1 MAVRS
6 SKKKRAGAAAGPVA
20 QSIAEMKEAMLQIG
34 SVMQEAATEARR
46 AEGIRQVIGD
56 TVAGLEAKLRERRL
70 LSEESETKLS
80 IRIHELQE
88 ELTKQED
95 LVKRREREIQ
105 ESRVQSED
113 TRTAVL
119 GAQLKE
125 QGERL
130 RQKEAA
136 LRAQQ
141 ESSAA
146 RIRDLEEQIGKTA
159 EFLES
164 RDAEIGTLRAKLDEL
179 QSLADGSVTLTEENV
194 VLLEEVARGSE
205 PEHSQRDESE
215 ARGLRIGQ
223 SMRQIVTRSGNTAQT
238 APAPDRK
245 KSRWASLL
253 APVKK
258 GS

>member
-1 MAVRS
+1 MAVKS
-6 SKKKRAGAAAGPVA
+6 SKKKRTGAAAGPVA

-70 LSEESETKLS
+70 LAEESETKLS

-223 SMRQIVTRSGNTAQT
+223 SMRQIVTRSGNTAQPV
-238 APAPDRK
+238 PAPDRK

>member
-6 SKKKRAGAAAGPVA
+6 SKKKRKGAAAGPVA
-20 QSIAEMKEAMLQIG
+20 QSVAEMKEAMLQIG
-34 SVMQEAATEARR
+34 SVMQEAATEARG
-46 AEGIRQVIGD
+46 ADEIRQTIGD
-56 TVAGLEAKLRERRL
+56 TVARLEAKARERRVL
-70 LSEESETKLS
+70 AEELETKLS
-80 IRIHELQE
+80 VRIHELEE
-88 ELTKQED
+88 ELAKQEG
-95 LVKRREREIQ
+95 LAKRRGLELQ
-105 ESRVQSED
+105 ESRVQTED

-125 QGERL
+125 QEERL

-136 LRAQQ
+136 LKEQQ

-146 RIRDLEEQIGKTA
+146 RIRDLEEQIRRTA
-159 EFLES
+159 GLLES

-179 QSLADGSVTLTEENV
+179 QSSPDGSVTLTEENV
-194 VLLEEVARGSE
+194 VLLEEVAQGSE
-205 PEHSQRDESE
+205 PEPSPGGESG

-223 SMRQIVTRSGNTAQT
+223 SIRQIGARPGNTVQPV
-238 APAPDRK
+238 PAPERK

-258 GS
+258 ER

>member
-6 SKKKRAGAAAGPVA
+6 SKKKRAGAAAAPVA

-46 AEGIRQVIGD
+46 ADEIRQ
-56 TVAGLEAKLRERRL
+56 RRL
-70 LSEESETKLS
+70 LAEESETKLS
-80 IRIHELQE
+80 MRIHELQE

-95 LVKRREREIQ
+95 LVKRRELEIQ
-105 ESRVQSED
+105 ERRVQSDD

-119 GAQLKE
+119 GAQLRE

-136 LRAQQ
+136 LREQQ

-159 EFLES
+159 GLLES
-164 RDAEIGTLRAKLDEL
+164 RDVEIGTLRAKLDEL
-179 QSLADGSVTLTEENV
+179 QGLPDGSVTLTEENV
-194 VLLEEVARGSE
+194 VLLEEVAQGSE
-205 PEHSQRDESE
+205 PEHSPRDESE
-215 ARGLRIGQ
+215 ARGLRIGR
-223 SMRQIVTRSGNTAQT
+223 SMRQIVTRSGDTAQPV
-238 APAPDRK
+238 PAPDRK